1 MAPMIYPDLHAFFKA
16 EGRIQAQVAHELGI
30 STSLLSMIRWHERE
44 PHLEL
49 AMRISERCRVP
60 LASLAKVRRP
70 TPAKAA
76 HRPRA
81 AHAAP
86 AKIHSL
92 HNTNRRSGGLRPGA
106 ARQSSHSEK
115 NG

>member
-1 MAPMIYPDLHAFFKA
+1 MPIIYPDLHAFFKA
-16 EGRIQAQVAHELGI
+16 EGRIQAEVAHELGI
-30 STSLLSMIRWHERE
+30 STALLSMFKWRERE

-49 AMRISERCRVP
+49 ALRISERCRVP
-60 LASLAKVRRP
+60 LASLVKLRKP

-81 AHAAP
+81 AQAP
-86 AKIHSL
+86 RAKIHSL
-92 HNTNRRSGGLRPGA
+92 HNTNRKSAA
-106 ARQSSHSEK
+106 ARQRTAYTSSQSEK